1 MKLII
6 GLGNPEEN
14 YAGTRHNIGFE
25 IIDKLKG
32 DWDFPDFE
40 FNKKFDSAISKK
52 KLEIGNW
59 KLEILLVKP
68 QTFVNLS
75 GEAVQKIL
83 EFYKLTPN
91 DIIVI
96 HDDLDIMLG
105 KFKIATDSSSAGHN
119 GVQNIIDK
127 LSTQKFKRVRIGIG
141 EEQSGAPICPP
152 RVAERPPRVE
162 AGRVD
167 AHDYV
172 LGKFSDEELGKMKK
186 ISGNI
191 LDAIKKLL

>member
-1 MKLII
+1 MTKIII
-6 GLGNPEEN
+6 GLGNPGKK
-14 YAGTRHNIGFE
+14 YAGTRHNAGFE
-25 IIDKLKG
+25 IIDQLKKAWG
-32 DWDFPDFE
+32 FSEFE
-40 FNKKFDSAISKK
+40 FNKKFDAEISEGIY
-52 KLEIGNW
+52 KLQATSY
-59 KLEILLVKP
+59 KLLLVKP
-68 QTFVNLS
+68 RTFVNLS
-75 GEAVQKIL
+75 GEAVRSIL
-83 EFYKLTPN
+83 DFYKLTPD
-91 DIIVI
+91 DIIII
-96 HDDLDIMLG
+96 HDDLDIALG

-141 EEQSGAPICPP
+141 EEVSSALTCHI
-152 RVAERPPRVE
+152 
-162 AGRVD
+162 D